1 MNKIEADLV
10 DILNRFNFIFKN
22 EDIYT
27 ECIKNNEGF
36 SILGEKFGPFEKRK
50 KYKIKLFLAYP
61 FIENNILK
69 VASSEK
75 CDNTDVQRYAIAER
89 DDQKLVQQDNEY
101 FLNKIKEFQFF
112 MEKTVKDGVKP
123 TIDLDRFNS
132 YFSDIVNSRLLKLLR
147 FTRSKLSL
155 DDEKRLTNTEKV
167 LFDIIYDYIKTWRT
181 FYLERKKKDR
191 LQ

>member
-22 EDIYT
+22 EEIYT
-27 ECIKNNEGF
+27 ECIKTIEGF
-36 SILGEKFGPFEKRK
+36 SILADKFGPFEKGK
-50 KYKIKLFLAYP
+50 KYKLKLFLARP

-69 VASSEK
+69 VAPSEK

-89 DDQKLVQQDNEY
+89 DDQRLVQQDNKY

-112 MEKTVKDGVKP
+112 MEKTVKDGAKP

-132 YFSDIVNSRLLKLLR
+132 YFSDIINSRLLKLLR

-167 LFDIIYDYIKTWRT
+167 LFDIIYDYIKTWRA
-181 FYLERKKKDR
+181 FYLETKEKEK
-191 LQ
+191 L